1 MKNWY
6 LFSDLIKNSK
16 IKPDLFITQKIDE
29 IDFPLKHISF
39 IKTNINE
46 FMFDSFSRVV
56 QTNKDI
62 SLNENDIYNEFGT
75 EKKVIIDFNRNQ
87 YNLLIKKNKKECPPF
102 KFEPL
107 LNFSNKILTDE
118 FIDEI
123 NKHYILISL
132 VCAISLD
139 ESFKFIKENK
149 ETYNLNCKFI
159 YDELLNFWTNN
170 FKNDICYFNNKD
182 YINDNIYEERELEYS
197 IIQFFF
203 NCYKSEII
211 DFSKY
216 TGDQYRVLD
225 RIVND
230 KTNFKWYVIF
240 GTAIW
245 DKIKDKFKNPDE
257 SVLEGMKRI
266 KRLDYK
272 IIEKIF
278 DDIIN

>member
-1 MKNWY
+1 M
-6 LFSDLIKNSK
+6 
-16 IKPDLFITQKIDE
+16 
-29 IDFPLKHISF
+29 
-39 IKTNINE
+39 
-46 FMFDSFSRVV
+46 
-56 QTNKDI
+56 
-62 SLNENDIYNEFGT
+62 
-75 EKKVIIDFNRNQ
+75 
-87 YNLLIKKNKKECPPF
+87 
-102 KFEPL
+102 
-107 LNFSNKILTDE
+107 
-118 FIDEI
+118 
-123 NKHYILISL
+123 
-132 VCAISLD
+132 
-139 ESFKFIKENK
+139 
-149 ETYNLNCKFI
+149 NCKFI